1 MCVSCLVCL
10 VRGEVDVQDAELQ
23 MLSNLGIKLST
34 DEGESLT
41 PCHSFL
47 QLSEAQYSNYPIIP
61 GSLQGII
68 SLASPGKYP
77 IPTNLH
83 LVKNECIPKLLIF

>member
-1 MCVSCLVCL
+1 M
-10 VRGEVDVQDAELQ
+10 DVQDAELQ

-47 QLSEAQYSNYPIIP
+47 QPREAQYSNYPIIP

-68 SLASPGKYP
+68 SLASRGKYP
-77 IPTNLH
+77 VPTNLH
-83 LVKNECIPKLLIF
+83 LVKNECIPKLLRL